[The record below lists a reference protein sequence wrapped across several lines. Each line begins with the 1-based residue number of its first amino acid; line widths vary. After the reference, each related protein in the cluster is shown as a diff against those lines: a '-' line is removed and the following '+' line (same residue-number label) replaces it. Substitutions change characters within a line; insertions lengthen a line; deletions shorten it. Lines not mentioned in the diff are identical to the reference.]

1 MIEVFNKKHKRT
13 GYIDGKKYL
22 NKKKKL
28 LGFLDSDIV
37 KKMDGFPLFML
48 DKHNAIRANDGSQ
61 YGFILESKICDNNGP
76 IFIFSKEKGEILNSD
91 GEVILY
97 LEGDIENIEDLDFF
111 GIAAIYLKSVWSE
124 RIFGVKFI

>member
-28 LGFLDSDIV
+28 LGFLEENVV
-37 KKMDGFPLFML
+37 KKMDGFPLLML
-48 DKHNAIRANDGSQ
+48 DKHNTIRADDGFQ
-61 YGFILESKICDNNGP
+61 YGFILKSKICNDDGP
-76 IFIFSKEKGEILNSD
+76 IFMFSKEKGEILNSD